1 MPPKLMPSKPIG
13 VCRFSFIAE
22 FLATLIEMRDR
33 ERRQSPQFGDENL
46 SKVSGAG
53 FLNPCANAFQAL
65 QPMYAAFP
73 QY

>member
-1 MPPKLMPSKPIG
+1 MH
-13 VCRFSFIAE
+13 
-22 FLATLIEMRDR
+22 DR